1 MSVSVDRVK
10 SVRHENLEY
19 YFADASNSGFPPQSS
34 FAALFS
40 TKHGGVSVGKDLA
53 SMNLGFDRGDK
64 LENVIKNYEI
74 ITDELGF
81 DFSSTY
87 ALKQTHSDH
96 IIKID
101 NSNKDKTTIAEHFG
115 FLAGKRGCNDFYIGD
130 AMITNLRGILMSI
143 RIADCVPVVFYDG
156 ASNCAGISHCGW
168 RGTKSGLAVKTM
180 KALIRE
186 YGAASGNI
194 KVFIGA
200 AVGGC
205 CYHVGKEL
213 LDAFRID
220 MGSWTKDYF
229 LSENGKLTCDLKNI
243 NKAALLA
250 AGIREDNI
258 LVSPDCTCCKE
269 EDYYSHRRTGLQRGS
284 MAAFAGIK

>member
-1 MSVSVDRVK
+1 MGVSVERVK

-19 YFADASNSGFPPQSS
+19 LRADAGSGRGFTTL
-34 FAALFS
+34 FA
-40 TKHGGVSVGKDLA
+40 TKHGGVSVREELV

-81 DFSSTY
+81 GLSSTY

-101 NSNKDKTTIAEHFG
+101 ETNKDKTTVAEHFG

-130 AMITNLRGILMSI
+130 AMITNLRGALLSV

-156 ASNCAGISHCGW
+156 ETNCTGISHCGW

-180 KALIRE
+180 KAIIRE
-186 YGAASGNI
+186 YGASAENI
-194 KVFIGA
+194 KLFIGPA
-200 AVGGC
+200 IGGC
-205 CYHVGKEL
+205 CYHVSKEFL
-213 LDAFRID
+213 EVFQKDVGA
-220 MGSWTKDYF
+220 WTKDYF
-229 LSENGKLTCDLKNI
+229 FTKNGKLTCDLKNI
-243 NKAALLA
+243 NKASLLA
-250 AGIREDNI
+250 AGIREENI
-258 LVSPDCTCCKE
+258 FVSPECTCCN
-269 EDYYSHRRTGLQRGS
+269 EDYYSHRRTGLKRGS